1 MIVYKSSKQG
11 FVSDVFNGVIADEID
26 DAFFL
31 YLGRHTSPNEKAS
44 WKNSMMHMFKVV
56 DTPEIPDD
64 AEIAIEYQIPLTSKR
79 IDFIIAGV
87 DDNNKGNIIIIEL
100 KQWETAKLSP
110 KSGIISTRFQ
120 YGEHE
125 VAHPSYQAWSYAETL
140 HNFNET
146 IRDYQIVISPCAFL
160 HNYEED
166 DVIGHYN
173 YAEYIQK
180 APLFLKRDASQL
192 RDFIKSRIKYGTE
205 DGIIW
210 MIDNGKLKPSK
221 QLADALSSML
231 KGNKEFILLDDQK
244 VVYETAIS
252 MARTAQKENSR
263 KQVLIVEGGPG
274 TGKSVVAINLLV
286 NLTNLG
292 IATQYVSKNS
302 APRSVYTAK
311 LTGDFKRTYINNLFT
326 GSGAFVDAPENIFGA
341 LIVDEAHRLNEKSG
355 LLYNLGENQI
365 LEIIRA
371 SHFSVFFVDD
381 RQRIHIKDIG
391 SKQYIK
397 QIAEKE
403 GANVYITQLSSQF
416 RCNGSDGYLSWL
428 DNALQIKETANIN
441 LTTDEYDFRIFSS
454 PNELFNA
461 IVDKNRINNKSRVVA
476 GYCWDWVSKKDLT
489 KYDIVFPKYNFKKQW
504 NLNSANTPW
513 LIGQD
518 SVNQIGCIH
527 TCQGLELDYVGV
539 IIGNDLRFTDK
550 VITDVTKRSRK
561 DQSVKGFK
569 QRLRTSYEQ
578 ALQDADEIIKNTYR
592 TLMTRG
598 MKGCYVYFCDK
609 RLENHFKSLIGNSS
623 TLPKNDNYR
632 IEPVVNDEVKFVDF
646 LPLYSIK
653 AACGYFGEGENVE
666 EDGWMKVEGL
676 GKLNRNMYIVQ
687 AIGDSMEPTIS
698 DGDYCVFRSNPA
710 GSRQGKII
718 LAQHHSKYDPDY
730 SGSYSIKV
738 YSSSKRFDENGIW
751 VHEEIILHPKN
762 KAYNP
767 IIINEED
774 SEEFRIVG
782 EYVGKI
788 NMSD

>member
-31 YLGRHTSPNEKAS
+31 YLGRHTSPNEKTS

-160 HNYEED
+160 HNYEQD

-355 LLYNLGENQI
+355 LFSNLGENQI

-476 GYCWDWVSKKDLT
+476 GYCWDWVSKNDLT

-550 VITDVTKRSRK
+550 VITDVTKRSIN

-609 RLENHFKSLIGNSS
+609 RLENHFKSLIGNTS

-666 EDGWMKVEGL
+666 EEGWMKVEGL

-738 YSSSKRFDENGIW
+738 YFSSKRFDENGIW
-751 VHEEIILHPKN
+751 MHEEIILHPKN

>member
-31 YLGRHTSPNEKAS
+31 YLGRHTSPNEKTS

-160 HNYEED
+160 HNYEQD

-173 YAEYIQK
+173 YAEFIQK

-355 LLYNLGENQI
+355 LFSNLGENQI

-476 GYCWDWVSKKDLT
+476 GYCWDWVSKNDLT

-550 VITDVTKRSRK
+550 VITDVTKRSIN

-666 EDGWMKVEGL
+666 EEGWMKVEGL

-738 YSSSKRFDENGIW
+738 YFSSKRFDENGIW
-751 VHEEIILHPKN
+751 MHEEIILHPKN

>member
-160 HNYEED
+160 HNYEQD

-192 RDFIKSRIKYGTE
+192 RDFIKSRIKYGTK

-355 LLYNLGENQI
+355 LFSNLGENQI

-441 LTTDEYDFRIFSS
+441 LTTDDYDFRIFSS

-461 IVDKNRINNKSRVVA
+461 IVDKNRKNNKSRVVA
-476 GYCWDWVSKKDLT
+476 GYCWDWVSKNDLT

-550 VITDVTKRSRK
+550 VITDVTKRSIN

-609 RLENHFKSLIGNSS
+609 RLENHFKSLIGNTS

-666 EDGWMKVEGL
+666 EEGWMKVEGL

-738 YSSSKRFDENGIW
+738 YSSSKKFDENGIW
-751 VHEEIILHPKN
+751 MHEEIMLHPKN